1 MRAPVAPGICVSV
14 AMSLTATCSFAEG
27 PVLIEKWKTLYNA
40 GLAASQLHN
49 DEESLSL
56 FERSWETARTSEQ
69 RGAAASGLGVI
80 YRRLER
86 AKEAEEWL
94 ERARAAFSADSR
106 LGSRLAVAT
115 SDLADVHR
123 AAGDYPG
130 AERLLREGLDS
141 TSCDAESKA
150 FLRNKLADLLREEGR
165 TTEAQPLFEE
175 SIGLNAVSWKQ
186 RVSAL
191 IGLAD
196 IDRENGDWGA
206 SVDRWNEALDICRR
220 ERDAGAEA
228 VALNGLGITW
238 LKAGEPARAE
248 PLLRRSLWIMENNSA
263 MPPEQVAGAHAGLAE
278 LYRSENKL
286 ALAESEWTRA
296 LRIDRTLLGDA
307 HPQVAILMEM
317 LADVYSARGEFGLA
331 RDYSTQ
337 ASHAMSGSFGE
348 NSMPVAAAL
357 ANRAAVEERARDRDA
372 AAKDYERA
380 IDIARVHPEHRSFQ
394 VLVIHRYS
402 GLLKAMH
409 RSREAKALLA
419 QSDIEARS
427 FQPKQPR

>member
-1 MRAPVAPGICVSV
+1 MRAPIALAICVSV
-14 AMSLTATCSFAEG
+14 VMGLTVTGSFAEG
-27 PVLIEKWKTLYNA
+27 PVLIEKWSTVYDA
-40 GLAASQLHN
+40 GLAASRRHN
-49 DEESLSL
+49 YEESLGL
-56 FERSWETARTSEQ
+56 FERSWETARTTEQ
-69 RGAAASGLGVI
+69 RGAAASGLGFV
-80 YRRLER
+80 YRRLDR
-86 AKEAEEWL
+86 ATEAEEWL
-94 ERARAAFSADSR
+94 ERAREAFSADSR

-123 AAGDYPG
+123 GAGDYPG

-150 FLRNKLADLLREEGR
+150 LLRNKLADLLREEGR
-165 TTEAQPLFEE
+165 STEAQPLFTE

-196 IDRENGDWGA
+196 IEREKGDWDA
-206 SVDRWNEALDICRR
+206 SINRWNEALDICRR

-228 VALNGLGITW
+228 VALRGLGITW
-238 LKAGEPARAE
+238 LNAEEPARAE
-248 PLLRRSLWIMENNSA
+248 PLLRRSLWILENASDVPA
-263 MPPEQVAGAHAGLAE
+263 EQVASAHSGLAE

-286 ALAESEWTRA
+286 ALAEGEWARA
-296 LRIDRTLLGDA
+296 LRIDRTSLGDA

-317 LADVYSARGEFGLA
+317 LADVYSARGEFGIA

-357 ANRAAVEERARDRDA
+357 TNRAVVEERAGDRDA
-372 AAKDYERA
+372 AAKDYARA
-380 IDIARVHPEHRSFQ
+380 IDIARGHPEHRSFQ

-427 FQPKQPR
+427 FQPKRP

>member
-1 MRAPVAPGICVSV
+1 MRTPVALAIYVSV
-14 AMSLTATCSFAEG
+14 VMGLTATGSFAEG
-27 PVLIEKWKTLYNA
+27 PVLLVEKWITVYEA
-40 GLAASQLHN
+40 GLAAGQRH
-49 DEESLSL
+49 DYEESLGL
-56 FERSWETARTSEQ
+56 FERSWETARTTEQ

-80 YRRLER
+80 YRRLDR
-86 AKEAEEWL
+86 PTEAQVWL
-94 ERARAAFSADSR
+94 ERAREAFSADSR

-130 AERLLREGLDS
+130 AERLLREALNS
-141 TSCDAESKA
+141 ASCDAESKA
-150 FLRNKLADLLREEGR
+150 LLRNKLADLLREQGR
-165 TTEAQPLFEE
+165 ATEAQPLFLE

-196 IDRENGDWGA
+196 IDREKGDWED
-206 SVDRWNEALDICRR
+206 SINRWNEALDICRR
-220 ERDAGAEA
+220 ERDAAAEA
-228 VALNGLGITW
+228 VALRGLGITW
-238 LKAGEPARAE
+238 LNAEQPARAE
-248 PLLRRSLWIMENNSA
+248 PLLRRSLWIMDNNPD
-263 MPPEQVAGAHAGLAE
+263 MPPEQVASAHAGLAE

-286 ALAESEWTRA
+286 ALAEGEWAQA
-296 LRIDRTLLGDA
+296 LRIDRTLLGDV

-317 LADVYSARGEFGLA
+317 LADVYSTRGEFGLA
-331 RDYSTQ
+331 REYSTQ

-357 ANRAAVEERARDRDA
+357 TNRAVVEERAGDRAA

-380 IDIARVHPEHRSFQ
+380 IDIARFHPEHRSFQ

-402 GLLKAMH
+402 ELLKAMH
-409 RSREAKALLA
+409 RSREAKAL
-419 QSDIEARS
+419 DIEARS
-427 FQPKQPR
+427 FLSE